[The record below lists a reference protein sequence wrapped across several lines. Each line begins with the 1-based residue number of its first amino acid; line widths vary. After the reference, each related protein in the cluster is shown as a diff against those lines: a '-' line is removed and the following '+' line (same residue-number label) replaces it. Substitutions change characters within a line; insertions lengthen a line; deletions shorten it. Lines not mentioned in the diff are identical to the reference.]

1 MKIFVAVTLSLG
13 LGYLS
18 FPILNPQPTQ
28 SPVVEK
34 VVVNYDQI
42 VESISKKVASDN
54 PELHDQM
61 LVHEVLFQNS
71 IMEQEY
77 ILQMHEMVVQK
88 DIREKTLMKS
98 LLQNLKTPEAQAA
111 LLNVATGQT
120 QYEQ

>member
-1 MKIFVAVTLSLG
+1 
-13 LGYLS
+13 
-18 FPILNPQPTQ
+18 
-28 SPVVEK
+28 
-34 VVVNYDQI
+34 
-42 VESISKKVASDN
+42 
-54 PELHDQM
+54 M